1 MSNQFLSLI
10 TWLSN
15 LLCVRLFLPPFIL
28 LFNCLN
34 LFFFRKW
41 LGPKGLFYTS
51 TVALLI
57 TLLTSI
63 LLLID
68 QVINSYYVYV
78 DLGRWFYVLDLLDSN
93 LVFISD
99 NLSLIT
105 AILVVFLTI
114 FAQYFGVEYMYREA
128 FIIRLVYLL
137 NMFAT
142 SVVFLFF
149 VYDFFLILI
158 VWELIGLFSLL
169 LVNFYSSR
177 LYTIK
182 AALKTFIFSRLSDLF
197 IFIAFMFFISV
208 MNTTDFSILFLQIPF
223 FMFFNLYVGPIG
235 FNLLNVLGVL
245 IAASGAVKAAQFLF
259 HVWLPD
265 AMEAPTPASALI
277 HSSTLVIM
285 GIYLVVRFNILFEF
299 AYSAN
304 FFMAVLGALTIAVG
318 AISASFQN
326 DIKKLVAYSTV
337 SQMGYLFCGCGFM
350 CYNEVMF
357 YLALHALNKAF
368 LFILVGY
375 IVHFFAGNTDL
386 RFMGALYTSAFEFVF
401 ILIVISLNLTG
412 LPYTSGYLAKELLV
426 FQTFRDDLLTLFV
439 RSCWFI
445 SFFLTPVYMLFLN
458 IYVVFGSKQ
467 SSVKLVTNL
476 HAHLY
481 QLSPQQ
487 NYNRIQHS
495 LLTARSTTVVLT
507 LVLTIVLF
515 SGETLLNIVL
525 DSSSSYSS
533 VLAHSWLSDST
544 SILQSNLLPSAS
556 SMQLLSYL
564 VLFLAASALRFLYN
578 LRRLTF

>member
-1 MSNQFLSLI
+1 M
-10 TWLSN
+10 
-15 LLCVRLFLPPFIL
+15 FLPPFIL
-28 LFNCLN
+28 LLNCIN

-51 TVALLI
+51 TFALIL
-57 TLLTSI
+57 TLLTSVT
-63 LLLID
+63 LLID
-68 QVINSYYVYV
+68 QLVNSYYVYL
-78 DLGRWFYVLDLLDSN
+78 DLGRWFFVLDILDSN
-93 LVFISD
+93 LVFVSD

-105 AILVVFLTI
+105 AVLVVFLTI

-197 IFIAFMFFISV
+197 IFISFMFFINL
-208 MNTTDFSILFLQIPF
+208 MNSTDFSILFLQIPF
-223 FMFFNLYVGPIG
+223 FMFFNLYVGSCG
-235 FNLLNVLGVL
+235 FNLLNVLGIL
-245 IAASGAVKAAQFLF
+245 IAASGAVKAAQFMF

-304 FFMAVLGALTIAVG
+304 FFMAILGALTIAVG

-386 RFMGALYTSAFEFVF
+386 RFMGSLYTSAFEFVF

-426 FQTFRDDLLTLFV
+426 FQTFRDDTLTLFV
-439 RSCWFI
+439 RSCWFV

-458 IYVVFGSKQ
+458 LYVIFGTKQ
-467 SSVKLVTNL
+467 SSLKLVNNVKIST
-476 HAHLY
+476 HEM
-481 QLSPQQ
+481 PTQQ
-487 NYNRIQHS
+487 PYSRVQHS
-495 LLTARSTTVVLT
+495 LLTARSTTVVLV
-507 LVLTIVLF
+507 LVLMVVLF
-515 SGETLLNIVL
+515 TGETLLNIVL
-525 DSSSSYSS
+525 DSSSPYTSI
-533 VLAHSWLSDST
+533 LAHSWLNDNT
-544 SILQSNLLPSAS
+544 NVLQSTLLPSSTA
-556 SMQLLSYL
+556 MNLLSYL
-564 VLFLAASALRFLYN
+564 VCFLTLAAGRFLYN
-578 LRRLTF
+578 LRRSIF